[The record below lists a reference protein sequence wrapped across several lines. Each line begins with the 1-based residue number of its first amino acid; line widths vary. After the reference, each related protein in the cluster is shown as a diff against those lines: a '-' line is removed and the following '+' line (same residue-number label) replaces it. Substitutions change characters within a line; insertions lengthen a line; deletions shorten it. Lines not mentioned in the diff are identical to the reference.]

1 MDERVAFFKLDSSEA
16 SHASPPATPREQ
28 RPVVAMPSRGPAA
41 PKQPVAAP
49 KRAVA
54 GGSRGGPVGRMQ
66 AALATAVKDD
76 PDWKEF

>member
-1 MDERVAFFKLDSSEA
+1 MDERVAFFKLDENAEGGHAA
-16 SHASPPATPREQ
+16 SAREQ
-28 RPVVAMPSRGPAA
+28 RPAVAMPSRGPAMVKK
-41 PKQPVAAP
+41 PPVAAP

-54 GGSRGGPVGRMQ
+54 GSSRGGPVGRMQ